1 MGNVVRPNFRDKAG
15 SSSTVQVPSCGE
27 LHTIY
32 GEVGH
37 CRVALFIDERSS
49 ALPFLR
55 VKLMRLDIDQIYSL
69 AMLPASQDSYFE
81 AHAIAAAVLQALRL
95 VDYSTTKLSS

>member
-1 MGNVVRPNFRDKAG
+1 MGDVVRPNFRDKAG

-27 LHTIY
+27 LHKIY

-37 CRVALFIDERSS
+37 CRVALFIDEPSS
-49 ALPFLR
+49 ALPLMR
-55 VKLMRLDIDQIYSL
+55 VKLMRLDINKIYSL
-69 AMLPASQDSYFE
+69 AMLPASQDSHFE

-95 VDYSTTKLSS
+95 IDHSATKLSS